1 MQSAT
6 SKKKKKK
13 KRKQIGAAL
22 LRAKEGANNIAAIIQ
37 EKGN

>member
-6 SKKKKKK
+6 SEEK
-13 KRKQIGAAL
+13 KREQIGAAL
-22 LRAKEGANNIAAIIQ
+22 LRAKEGANYIAAIIQ